1 MKRKKIF
8 FLIFLFPEFLFSFGN
23 WIEYHKEPKG
33 IVYYFKDVKRYNE
46 KITFYN
52 MVDNERPNEKGV
64 YCTIDKREAN
74 CNDFSLRYL
83 EFNFFYGPLCI
94 GNPDSVPSDMI
105 KKFSWKNNTP
115 ESIDFKII
123 KRLCERF

>member
-1 MKRKKIF
+1 MDPKETWGYCTNGGTEGNMYGL
-8 FLIFLFPEFLFSFGN
+8 FLAREI
-23 WIEYHKEPKG
+23 YPKG

-105 KKFSWKNNTP
+105 KKFSWKNN
-115 ESIDFKII
+115 
-123 KRLCERF
+123 

>member
-1 MKRKKIF
+1 M
-8 FLIFLFPEFLFSFGN
+8 LLFPGLLLPFGN
-23 WIEYHKEPKG
+23 WIEYHKESQG
-33 IVYYFKDVKRYNE
+33 VIYYFKDVKRNKE

-52 MVDNERPNEKGV
+52 MIDNERPNDKGV

-74 CNDFSLRYL
+74 CNNFSLRYL

-94 GNPDSVPSDMI
+94 GTPDSVPTDMI

-123 KRLCERF
+123 QRLCNKF